1 LAGGFGTGDQRFHA
15 ADHAPV
21 VAAHASDLASPARG
35 VEAEAA
41 QRGRFSFG
49 DVTALSRSNLPSCP
63 VDRLDALPESG
74 RSRDSLPRG
83 SLDRQW
89 IDGD

>member
-1 LAGGFGTGDQRFHA
+1 LAGGFGAGDQRFHA

-21 VAAHASDLASPARG
+21 AAADAYDLASPARG
-35 VEAEAA
+35 EAA

-74 RSRDSLPRG
+74 RSCDSLARG